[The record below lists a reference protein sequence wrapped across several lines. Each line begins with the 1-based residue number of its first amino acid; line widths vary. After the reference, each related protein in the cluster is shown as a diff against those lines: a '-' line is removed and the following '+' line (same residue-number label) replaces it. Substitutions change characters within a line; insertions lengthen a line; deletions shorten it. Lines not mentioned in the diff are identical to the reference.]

1 MSDQDRV
8 IDFNWG
14 ALLLETEVG
23 IKGIYNPGAVNGHI
37 LSCERSLLL
46 VSDWRIDS
54 RSKGLAGE
62 VQGLAME
69 MRVDLNPDLLTVA
82 NDLVASK
89 DIALLDLLDNEYG
102 SGDGTW
108 VS

>member
-1 MSDQDRV
+1 MSD
-8 IDFNWG
+8 G
-14 ALLLETEVG
+14 
-23 IKGIYNPGAVNGHI
+23 
-37 LSCERSLLL
+37 
-46 VSDWRIDS
+46 RIDS
-54 RSKGLAGE
+54 RSEGLAGE

-69 MRVDLNPDLLTVA
+69 VRVDLNPDLLTVA

-89 DIALLDLLDNEYG
+89 DIALLYLLDNEYG